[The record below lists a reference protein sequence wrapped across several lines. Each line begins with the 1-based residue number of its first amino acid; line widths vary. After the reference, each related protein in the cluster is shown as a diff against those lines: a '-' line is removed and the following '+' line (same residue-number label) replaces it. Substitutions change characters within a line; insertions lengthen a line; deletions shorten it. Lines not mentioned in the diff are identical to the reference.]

1 MEFARG
7 EFFWSQCECSFTLEE
22 QLMLI
27 ATISHG
33 AEGLR
38 RYRKKLATLALAA
51 LASVAALVWF
61 DACSRDGNK
70 LIPVSGNI
78 EVTDAELS
86 FKIPGRVEARLVDEG
101 QMVKAG
107 QTVAV
112 LDSKE
117 LSQEVGLR
125 RAEVAAAQAVLAELE
140 AGSRPEEIAQAK
152 AAAEQA
158 QQRLQELEAGSRPQ
172 EITAA
177 EAAYESARA
186 DAKRLADDF
195 TRYRGLYQKQL
206 VSTQQNDA
214 ARTASEMAQARERE
228 AKEHL
233 DLVKEGPRKEEI
245 AQARAALAQAQEH
258 YALVKE
264 GPRREDIAQARARLE
279 QAGQLLAVAD
289 TRMGYATLAS
299 PMSGAVLSKS
309 IEPGE
314 YVSAGTPIVTVADL
328 EHVWLRG
335 YVNETDLGR
344 VKLGQQ
350 ARVTTDTYP
359 GKVYEGRVSFIS
371 SQAEFTPKSVQT
383 EKVRVKLVYRIK
395 VDIQNPN
402 QELKPGMPADAKIL
416 AGGE

>member
-1 MEFARG
+1 MADKREMN
-7 EFFWSQCECSFTLEE
+7 ETSDTLF
-22 QLMLI
+22 
-27 ATISHG
+27 
-33 AEGLR
+33 LR
-38 RYRKKLATLALAA
+38 RKKILLIVAIIAA
-51 LASVAALVWF
+51 ASVATFVWLV
-61 DACSRDGNK
+61 ARSANGARA
-70 LIPVSGNI
+70 IRISGNI
-78 EVTDAELS
+78 EVTDAELG
-86 FKIPGRVEARLVDEG
+86 FKIPGRVVARPVDEG
-101 QMVKAG
+101 ETVKAG
-107 QTVAV
+107 ETVAL

-117 LSQEVGLR
+117 LSQEAGLR
-125 RAEVAAAQAVLAELE
+125 RAEVQAAQAALAELV

-158 QQRLQELEAGSRPQ
+158 QERLQELEAGSRPQ
-172 EITAA
+172 EVTAA

-186 DAKRLADDF
+186 DAERLADDF
-195 TRYRGLYQKQL
+195 KRYSGLYQKQL
-206 VSTQQNDA
+206 VSTQQYDA

-245 AQARAALAQAQEH
+245 AQARAALAQAEQH

-264 GPRREDIAQARARLE
+264 GPRREDIEQARARLE
-279 QAGQLLAVAD
+279 QARQSLAVAE
-289 TRMGYATLAS
+289 TRLGYATLAS
-299 PMSGAVLSKS
+299 PMSGMVLSKS
-309 IEPGE
+309 VEPGE

-328 EHVWLRG
+328 VDVWLRG

-359 GKVYEGRVSFIS
+359 GKSYEGRVSFIS

-395 VDIQNPN
+395 VDIANPKM
-402 QELKPGMPADAKIL
+402 ELKPGMPADAVIL
-416 AGGE
+416 AGGK